1 MDSVSQ
7 IALGAAVGVA
17 TMGRRT
23 AVWKAAL
30 WGAVAGTL
38 PDLDVLIEY
47 GDPIRNMV
55 LHRAETHAPFWLT
68 LASLPLAAAC
78 AGRAAAAAALTPS
91 AHRRVSTIASSAQPA
106 GCASAG

>member
-23 AVWKAAL
+23 AIWKAAL

-38 PDLDVLIEY
+38 PDLDVFIDH

-68 LASLPLAAAC
+68 RYPLPRPSRACMAS
-78 AGRAAAAAALTPS
+78 GRNGS
-91 AHRRVSTIASSAQPA
+91 VGGWRSGWHW
-106 GCASAG
+106 